1 MKREDI
7 KHWIP
12 IVIIAL
18 LIFVSYLIIKDYI
31 VALVASAILAFLV
44 MPVYKWLNKKMPSW
58 LAASICIAVV
68 ILIIVIPVIMTVLL
82 VMLELSTYL
91 SSDLILQIIRKISS
105 IDLINWAGF
114 NLTTIRNEVA
124 TIIVNYLG
132 DLTARIPHLIISL
145 LILIIAM
152 FYLLRDW
159 DSIIKRMKK
168 YILSENKEKVSKDIA
183 QITRSVVYGSL
194 LIALI
199 QFVISLVGFW
209 LLGFQY
215 SLIFATLI
223 AIFAFLPALGP
234 IIIWVPAA
242 IISFIQGEYFVAIGV
257 VILGLILTLYTDTIL
272 RAKLS
277 VKGTQVHPVTMI
289 VGIVGGIILFG
300 ILGFVIGPLI
310 LSYTL
315 TLLEDLID
323 N

>member
-1 MKREDI
+1 MFSSN
-7 KHWIP
+7 
-12 IVIIAL
+12 A
-18 LIFVSYLIIKDYI
+18 FGSN
-31 VALVASAILAFLV
+31 SAF
-44 MPVYKWLNKKMPSW
+44 S
-58 LAASICIAVV
+58 
-68 ILIIVIPVIMTVLL
+68 
-82 VMLELSTYL
+82 
-91 SSDLILQIIRKISS
+91 ISS

-168 YILSENKEKVSKDIA
+168 YIPSENKEKVSKDIA